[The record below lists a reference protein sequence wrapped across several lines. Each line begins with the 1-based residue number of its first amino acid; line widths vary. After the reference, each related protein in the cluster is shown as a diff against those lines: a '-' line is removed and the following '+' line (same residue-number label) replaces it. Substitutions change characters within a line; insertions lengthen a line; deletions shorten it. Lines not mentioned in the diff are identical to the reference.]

1 LQLIEDDLLMPE
13 DDDFSTPVEEPRP
26 LVIDKKP
33 QPQLMKP
40 LPQMASRHNFAA

>member
-1 LQLIEDDLLMPE
+1 MLMPE

-33 QPQLMKP
+33 
-40 LPQMASRHNFAA
+40 

>member
-1 LQLIEDDLLMPE
+1 MLTQE

-40 LPQMASRHNFAA
+40 LPQTA